1 MVVIPAIDLK
11 DGRCVRLRQGDM
23 NQETSYSQDPPAM
36 AKHWESLGA
45 QRLHVVDLNGAVD
58 GKPKN
63 FDHVL
68 AITRAISIPV
78 QVGGG
83 IRSLDTIRDYLTQGV
98 SQVVLGTAV
107 LENPSL
113 LEEASREFPGR
124 ILIGVDVKH
133 GKVAV
138 HGWTN
143 VSESTPDEVFQT
155 LKSYALAGV
164 IFTEISRDGMLE
176 GPNLPA
182 LKQAAQSSPFP
193 VIASGGVTRVEDIQA
208 VKQLGDKI
216 TGVIVGKAL
225 YEGTLSLPSALEA
238 AVSPESDVPVHG
250 SC

>member
-36 AKHWESLGA
+36 AKHWEDLGA

-58 GKPKN
+58 GKPQN

-83 IRSLDTIRDYLTQGV
+83 IRSLKTIREYFSQGV
-98 SQVVLGTAV
+98 SKVVLGTAV

-113 LEEASREFPGR
+113 LEVASREFPDR
-124 ILIGVDVKH
+124 ILIGVDVKD

-155 LKSYALAGV
+155 LKIYALAGV
-164 IFTEISRDGMLE
+164 IFTEISRDGMLD
-176 GPNLPA
+176 GPNLSA
-182 LKQAAQSSPFP
+182 LEHAAHISPFP

-208 VKQLGDKI
+208 VKKLGSKI
-216 TGVIVGKAL
+216 AGVIVGKAL
-225 YEGTLSLPSALEA
+225 YEGTLTLPSALEA
-238 AVSPESDVPVHG
+238 AGSVGSVS
-250 SC
+250 C

>member
-45 QRLHVVDLNGAVD
+45 QRLHVVDLNGAID
-58 GKPKN
+58 GRPKN

-83 IRSLDTIRDYLTQGV
+83 IRSLETIREYLSSGV
-98 SQVVLGTAV
+98 NKVVLGTAV

-113 LEEASREFPGR
+113 LEEASREFPDR
-124 ILIGVDVKH
+124 ILIGVDVKD
-133 GKVAV
+133 GKIAV

-143 VSESTPDEVFQT
+143 VSKFTPDEVFHN
-155 LKSYALAGV
+155 LRSYALAGV
-164 IFTEISRDGMLE
+164 IFTEISRDGMLD

-182 LKQAAQSSPFP
+182 LEHAAKISPFP
-193 VIASGGVTRVEDIQA
+193 VIASGGVTRVDDIHA
-208 VKQLGDKI
+208 VKKLGPKI
-216 TGVIVGKAL
+216 SGVIVGKAL
-225 YEGTLSLPSALEA
+225 YEGTLTLPSALEA
-238 AVSPESDVPVHG
+238 AGSPGSVP
-250 SC
+250 C

>member
-1 MVVIPAIDLK
+1 MIVIPAIDLK

-23 NQETSYSQDPPAM
+23 DQETSYSHDPPAM
-36 AKHWESLGA
+36 ATHWESLGA

-68 AITRAISIPV
+68 AIARAVSIPV

-83 IRSLDTIRDYLTQGV
+83 IRRLNTIRDYLSQGI
-98 SQVVLGTAV
+98 SQVVLGTMA
-107 LENPSL
+107 LENPAL
-113 LEEASREFPGR
+113 LEDASREFPGR

-143 VSESTPDEVFQT
+143 VSESTPEELFRSIE
-155 LKSYALAGV
+155 SYALAGV
-164 IFTEISRDGMLE
+164 IFTEISRDGMLD
-176 GPNLPA
+176 GPNVPA
-182 LKQAAQSSPFP
+182 LEQAARTSPFP
-193 VIASGGVTRVEDIQA
+193 VIASGGVTKVEDIYA
-208 VKQLGDKI
+208 VKTVGAKI
-216 TGVIVGKAL
+216 AGVIVGKAL

-238 AVSPESDVPVHG
+238 AG
-250 SC
+250 SGG

>member
-1 MVVIPAIDLK
+1 MVIIPAIDLK

-36 AKHWESLGA
+36 AQHWEALGA

-68 AITRAISIPV
+68 AITQAISIPV

-83 IRSLDTIRDYLTQGV
+83 IRSLDTIREYLSHGV
-98 SQVVLGTAV
+98 SKVVLGTAV

-113 LEEASREFPGR
+113 LEEASREFPDR
-124 ILIGVDVKH
+124 ILIGVDVKD
-133 GKVAV
+133 GMVAV

-143 VSESTPDEVFQT
+143 VSDSTPEDVFQS
-155 LKSYALAGV
+155 LKPYALSGV
-164 IFTEISRDGMLE
+164 IFTEISRDGMLD

-182 LKQAAQSSPFP
+182 LEHAARTSPFP
-193 VIASGGVTRVEDIQA
+193 VIASGGVTRVEDIHA
-208 VKQLGDKI
+208 VKKLGPNI
-216 TGVIVGKAL
+216 CGVIVGKAL
-225 YEGTLSLPSALEA
+225 YEGTLTLPAALEA
-238 AVSPESDVPVHG
+238 AASVP
-250 SC
+250 C

>member
-36 AKHWESLGA
+36 AQHWEGLGA

-68 AITRAISIPV
+68 AITQAISIPV

-83 IRSLDTIRDYLTQGV
+83 IRSLDTIREYLSHGV
-98 SQVVLGTAV
+98 SKVVLGTAV
-107 LENPSL
+107 LEDPSL
-113 LEEASREFPGR
+113 LEEASREFPDR
-124 ILIGVDVKH
+124 ILIGVDVKD
-133 GKVAV
+133 GMVAV

-143 VSESTPDEVFQT
+143 VSDSTPEDVFQS
-155 LKSYALAGV
+155 LKPYALSGV
-164 IFTEISRDGMLE
+164 IFTEISRDGMLD

-182 LKQAAQSSPFP
+182 LEHAARNSPFP
-193 VIASGGVTRVEDIQA
+193 VIASGGVTRVEDIHA
-208 VKQLGDKI
+208 VKKLGPNI
-216 TGVIVGKAL
+216 CGVIVGKAL
-225 YEGTLSLPSALEA
+225 YEGTLTLSAAMEA
-238 AVSPESDVPVHG
+238 ASSVP
-250 SC
+250 C

>member
-23 NQETSYSQDPPAM
+23 NQETSYSQDPPSM
-36 AKHWESLGA
+36 AKHWERLGA
-45 QRLHVVDLNGAVD
+45 QRLHVVDLNGAID

-68 AITRAISIPV
+68 AITQAISIPV

-83 IRSLDTIRDYLTQGV
+83 IRSLATIREYLSHGV
-98 SQVVLGTAV
+98 SKVVLGTAV

-113 LEEASREFPGR
+113 LEEASREFPDC
-124 ILIGVDVKH
+124 ILIGVDVKD

-143 VSESTPDEVFQT
+143 VSDSTPEDVFQS
-155 LKSYALAGV
+155 LKPYALSGV
-164 IFTEISRDGMLE
+164 IFTEISRDGMLD

-182 LKQAAQSSPFP
+182 LEHAARTSPFP
-193 VIASGGVTRVEDIQA
+193 VIASGGVTRVEDIHA
-208 VKQLGDKI
+208 VKKLGPNI
-216 TGVIVGKAL
+216 SGVIVGKAL
-225 YEGTLSLPSALEA
+225 YEGTLTLPAALEA
-238 AVSPESDVPVHG
+238 ASSVP
-250 SC
+250 C